1 MPSQY
6 KRQNS
11 HNQKTSENR
20 ISRCHKTY
28 LRQKNHVSTYRDH
41 AADNRHISPVYCS
54 IRQFIPQRQ
63 RIINTLKQIS
73 HQHPRQYRQG
83 RGVRISWNACCSRHS
98 CPSYRFRRRWLA
110 IRRWRNRLL
119 LDRRRWPRIYFP

>member
-73 HQHPRQYRQG
+73 HQHPRQYRQPAKIL
-83 RGVRISWNACCSRHS
+83 RPQEIFQYIEKIH
-98 CPSYRFRRRWLA
+98 
-110 IRRWRNRLL
+110 
-119 LDRRRWPRIYFP
+119 DTQKDH